1 MKNRMDSTKKL
12 VMTGAMTAVF
22 CIVAPVSLPLPVSPV
37 PISLTSFVLYMA
49 VFILGQRTAAV
60 CYLLYLLIGMLGL
73 PVFSGF
79 SGGAARLA
87 GPTGGYLVGFIL
99 TVLISGWAIE
109 HSGGRLW
116 RNAVGMAVSMLPSY
130 LTGTIWLSFV
140 SGNSFWAAAAQGV
153 LPFLAGDT
161 AKILLAAMTGP
172 AVRKRLKQAG
182 VL

>member
-1 MKNRMDSTKKL
+1 MKNTTDSTKKL

-37 PISLTSFVLYMA
+37 PVSLTSLMLYMT
-49 VFILGQRTAAV
+49 VFLLGQRTAAV

-87 GPTGGYLVGFIL
+87 GPTGGYLVGFIF
-99 TVLISGWAIE
+99 TVLISGWVIE
-109 HSGGRLW
+109 HSGGKMW
-116 RNAVGMAVSMLPSY
+116 KNAVGMAVSMIPAY
-130 LTGTIWLSFV
+130 LTGTIWLSWV
-140 SGNSFWAAAAQGV
+140 SGNGFRAAIVQGV
-153 LPFLAGDT
+153 LPFLVGD
-161 AKILLAAMTGP
+161 AVKILIAAISGP